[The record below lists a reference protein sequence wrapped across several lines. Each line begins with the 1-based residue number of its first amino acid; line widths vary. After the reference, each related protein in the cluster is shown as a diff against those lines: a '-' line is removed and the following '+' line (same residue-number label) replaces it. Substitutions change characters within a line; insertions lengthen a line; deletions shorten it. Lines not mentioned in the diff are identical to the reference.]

1 MKIFI
6 RADGGETIGLGHIM
20 RTLVL
25 AKELEKNNLVTYVCL
40 DEKQF
45 SKGAELVLQMGI
57 PVIKIKE
64 EKDILMYSGDIIIVD
79 KYKLQEEYYK
89 DLKATFTKVVS
100 IDDNCELD
108 YYYSDIIINQNIYA
122 SELTYKSSTETKL
135 LLGSNYVMMRNEFRE
150 KKAITVKE
158 NIEDILIT
166 LGGSDANNITEIL
179 IKELL
184 HSRYKLHIIVG
195 NAFTNYEDLKKYSSE
210 NIELYRNAK
219 MSEVMSK
226 CDLAITAY
234 GSTIYELCYMGIP
247 SLGIEVADNQKRL
260 KETLNENGIIVELR
274 FGSIL
279 EQIQNLDYKK
289 RMRLSF
295 SMSKLVDGKGI
306 KRIISQLN

>member
-6 RADGGETIGLGHIM
+6 RADGGEAIGLGHIM

-25 AKELEKNNLVTYVCL
+25 AKELEKSNLVTYVCL

-45 SKGAELVLQMGI
+45 DKGAELVSQMGI

-64 EKDILMYSGDIIIVD
+64 EKDILKYSGDLIIID

-89 DLKATFTKVVS
+89 DLKATFGKVVS

-122 SELTYKSSTETKL
+122 KELNYKSSPETKL
-135 LLGSNYVMMRNEFRE
+135 LLGSDYVMMRNEFNE
-150 KKAITVKE
+150 KKTIKPKE
-158 NIEDILIT
+158 NIKDILIT
-166 LGGSDANNITEIL
+166 LGGSDSNNITEIL

-184 HSRYKLHIIVG
+184 YSGYKLHVIVG
-195 NAFTNYEDLKKYSSE
+195 NAFTNCEDLKKYSSE
-210 NIELYRNAK
+210 NVKLYRNAK
-219 MSEVMSK
+219 MSEVMNK

-247 SLGIEVADNQKRL
+247 SLGIESAENQKRL
-260 KETLNENGIIVELR
+260 KEYFSKNGIITEVR
-274 FGSIL
+274 FGSII
-279 EQIQNLDYKK
+279 EQIQKLNYKE
-289 RMRLSF
+289 RMRLNS
-295 SMSKLVDGKGI
+295 SMNKLIDGKGI
-306 KRIISQLN
+306 KRIISKLN